1 MENKKVVLHGYWKSS
16 CSWRVRIVLNL
27 KQIEYEYIPVD
38 IVTGEQNTE
47 EYLKLNPAAMVPTLE
62 IDGYK
67 LTESMPI
74 CEYLDETSTKT
85 LLGDTAAE
93 RAQTRMW
100 TRRLDLSICEP
111 MLNGFRYSEGLPIF
125 QNRMIL
131 IPEAAAGLKNV
142 AQDRLAWLDQQMAD
156 GRQFIVGE
164 RVTLADVF
172 LYCML
177 TFGKAVGQ
185 PMSPDHTHIAKWYE
199 RMAARPSAEAQYPII
214 LNSA

>member
-1 MENKKVVLHGYWKSS
+1 MKLYNSMGPNPHIVRMFAAELGVSLELIEIDLMAGENRESV
-16 CSWRVRIVLNL
+16 
-27 KQIEYEYIPVD
+27 
-38 IVTGEQNTE
+38 
-47 EYLKLNPAAMVPTLE
+47 YLARNPAGQLPALE
-62 IDGYK
+62 LDDGEIIA
-67 LTESMPI
+67 ESTAI

-125 QNRMIL
+125 QNRMIML
-131 IPEAAAGLKNV
+131 PEAAAGLKNV

-177 TFGKAVGQ
+177 TFGNDVGQ

-199 RMAARPSAEAQYPII
+199 RIAARPSSGA
-214 LNSA
+214 

>member
-1 MENKKVVLHGYWKSS
+1 MKLYNSMGPNPHIVRMFAAELGVSLELIEIDLMAGENRESA
-16 CSWRVRIVLNL
+16 
-27 KQIEYEYIPVD
+27 
-38 IVTGEQNTE
+38 
-47 EYLKLNPAAMVPTLE
+47 YLARNPAGQLPALE
-62 IDGYK
+62 LDDGEIIA
-67 LTESMPI
+67 ESTAI

-125 QNRMIL
+125 QNRMIM

-185 PMSPDHTHIAKWYE
+185 PMSSDHTHIAKWYE
-199 RMAARPSAEAQYPII
+199 HMAARPSAEA
-214 LNSA
+214 

>member
-1 MENKKVVLHGYWKSS
+1 MGPNPHIVRMFAAELGVSLELIEIDLMAGENRESA
-16 CSWRVRIVLNL
+16 
-27 KQIEYEYIPVD
+27 
-38 IVTGEQNTE
+38 
-47 EYLKLNPAAMVPTLE
+47 YLARNPAGQLPALE
-62 IDGYK
+62 LDDGEIIAEV
-67 LTESMPI
+67 TAI
-74 CEYLDETSTKT
+74 CEYLDETGTKT
-85 LLGDTAAE
+85 LLGETAAE

-125 QNRMIL
+125 QNRMIM

-164 RVTLADVF
+164 RLTLADVF

-177 TFGKAVGQ
+177 TFGNGVGQ

-199 RMAARPSAEAQYPII
+199 RMAARPSAGA
-214 LNSA
+214 

>member
-1 MENKKVVLHGYWKSS
+1 MKLYNSMGPNPHIVRMFAAELGVSLELIEIDLMAGENRESA
-16 CSWRVRIVLNL
+16 
-27 KQIEYEYIPVD
+27 
-38 IVTGEQNTE
+38 
-47 EYLKLNPAAMVPTLE
+47 YLARNPAGQLPALE
-62 IDGYK
+62 LDDGEIIAEV
-67 LTESMPI
+67 TAI
-74 CEYLDETSTKT
+74 CEYLDETGTKT
-85 LLGDTAAE
+85 LLGETAAE

-125 QNRMIL
+125 QNRMIM

-156 GRQFIVGE
+156 GRQFIAGK

-177 TFGKAVGQ
+177 TFGNGVGQ

-199 RMAARPSAEAQYPII
+199 RMAARPSAGA
-214 LNSA
+214 

>member
-1 MENKKVVLHGYWKSS
+1 MKLYNSMGPNPHIVRMFAAELDVSLELIEIDLMAGENRESA
-16 CSWRVRIVLNL
+16 
-27 KQIEYEYIPVD
+27 
-38 IVTGEQNTE
+38 
-47 EYLKLNPAAMVPTLE
+47 YLARNPAGQLPALE
-62 IDGYK
+62 LDDGEIIA
-67 LTESMPI
+67 ESTAI

-85 LLGDTAAE
+85 LLGHTAAE

-125 QNRMIL
+125 QNRMIM

-185 PMSPDHTHIAKWYE
+185 PMSLDHTHIAKWYE
-199 RMAARPSAEAQYPII
+199 RMAARPSAEA
-214 LNSA
+214 

>member
-1 MENKKVVLHGYWKSS
+1 MGPNPHIVRMFAAELGVSLELIEIDLMAGENRESV
-16 CSWRVRIVLNL
+16 
-27 KQIEYEYIPVD
+27 
-38 IVTGEQNTE
+38 
-47 EYLKLNPAAMVPTLE
+47 YLARNPAGQLPALE
-62 IDGYK
+62 LDDGEIIA
-67 LTESMPI
+67 ESTAI

-125 QNRMIL
+125 QNRMIM

-177 TFGKAVGQ
+177 TFGNDVGQ

-199 RMAARPSAEAQYPII
+199 RIAARPSSGA
-214 LNSA
+214 

>member
-1 MENKKVVLHGYWKSS
+1 MKLYNSMGPNPHIVRMFAAELGVSLELIEIDLMAGENRESA
-16 CSWRVRIVLNL
+16 
-27 KQIEYEYIPVD
+27 
-38 IVTGEQNTE
+38 
-47 EYLKLNPAAMVPTLE
+47 YLARNPAGQLPALE
-62 IDGYK
+62 LDDGEIIA
-67 LTESMPI
+67 ESTAI

-125 QNRMIL
+125 QNRMIM

-185 PMSPDHTHIAKWYE
+185 PMSPDDTHIAKWYE
-199 RMAARPSAEAQYPII
+199 RMAARPSAEA
-214 LNSA
+214 

>member
-1 MENKKVVLHGYWKSS
+1 MKLYNSMGPNPHIARMFAAELGVSLELVEIDLMAGENRESA
-16 CSWRVRIVLNL
+16 
-27 KQIEYEYIPVD
+27 
-38 IVTGEQNTE
+38 
-47 EYLKLNPAAMVPTLE
+47 YLARNPAGQLPALE
-62 IDGYK
+62 LDDGEIIA
-67 LTESMPI
+67 ESTAI

-125 QNRMIL
+125 QNRMIM

-199 RMAARPSAEAQYPII
+199 RIAARPSAGA
-214 LNSA
+214 

>member
-1 MENKKVVLHGYWKSS
+1 MKLYNSMGPNPHIVRMFAAELGVSLELIEIDLMAGENRESA
-16 CSWRVRIVLNL
+16 
-27 KQIEYEYIPVD
+27 
-38 IVTGEQNTE
+38 
-47 EYLKLNPAAMVPTLE
+47 YLARNPAGQLPALE
-62 IDGYK
+62 LDDGEIIA
-67 LTESMPI
+67 ESTAI

-177 TFGKAVGQ
+177 TLGKAVGQ

-199 RMAARPSAEAQYPII
+199 RMAARPSAEA
-214 LNSA
+214 

>member
-1 MENKKVVLHGYWKSS
+1 MGPNPHIVRMFAAELGVSLELIEIDLMAGENRESA
-16 CSWRVRIVLNL
+16 
-27 KQIEYEYIPVD
+27 
-38 IVTGEQNTE
+38 
-47 EYLKLNPAAMVPTLE
+47 YLARNPAGQLPALE
-62 IDGYK
+62 LDDGEIIAEV
-67 LTESMPI
+67 TAI
-74 CEYLDETSTKT
+74 CEYLDETGTKT
-85 LLGDTAAE
+85 LLGETAAE

-125 QNRMIL
+125 QNRMIM

-177 TFGKAVGQ
+177 TFGNGVGQ
-185 PMSPDHTHIAKWYE
+185 PMSPDHTHIARWYE
-199 RMAARPSAEAQYPII
+199 RMAARSSAGA
-214 LNSA
+214 

>member
-1 MENKKVVLHGYWKSS
+1 MKLYNSMGPNPHIVRMFAAELDVSLELIEIDLMAGENRESA
-16 CSWRVRIVLNL
+16 
-27 KQIEYEYIPVD
+27 
-38 IVTGEQNTE
+38 
-47 EYLKLNPAAMVPTLE
+47 YLARNPAGQLPALE
-62 IDGYK
+62 LDDGEIIA
-67 LTESMPI
+67 ESTAI

-85 LLGDTAAE
+85 LLGHTAAE

-125 QNRMIL
+125 QNRMIM

-177 TFGKAVGQ
+177 TFGTAVGQ

-199 RMAARPSAEAQYPII
+199 RMAARPSAEA
-214 LNSA
+214 

>member
-1 MENKKVVLHGYWKSS
+1 MKLYNSMGPNPHIVRMFAAELGVSLELIEIDLMAGENRESA
-16 CSWRVRIVLNL
+16 
-27 KQIEYEYIPVD
+27 
-38 IVTGEQNTE
+38 
-47 EYLKLNPAAMVPTLE
+47 YLARNPAGQLPALE
-62 IDGYK
+62 LDDGEIIA
-67 LTESMPI
+67 ESTAI
-74 CEYLDETSTKT
+74 CEYLDETGTKT

-156 GRQFIVGE
+156 GRQ
-164 RVTLADVF
+164 
-172 LYCML
+172 
-177 TFGKAVGQ
+177 
-185 PMSPDHTHIAKWYE
+185 
-199 RMAARPSAEAQYPII
+199 
-214 LNSA
+214 

>member
-1 MENKKVVLHGYWKSS
+1 MKLYNSMGPNPHIVRMFAAELGVSLELIEIDLMAGENRESA
-16 CSWRVRIVLNL
+16 
-27 KQIEYEYIPVD
+27 
-38 IVTGEQNTE
+38 
-47 EYLKLNPAAMVPTLE
+47 YLARNPAGQLPALE
-62 IDGYK
+62 LDDGEIIAEV
-67 LTESMPI
+67 TAI
-74 CEYLDETSTKT
+74 CEYLDETGTKT
-85 LLGDTAAE
+85 LLGETAAE

-125 QNRMIL
+125 QNRMIM

-156 GRQFIVGE
+156 GRQFIVGK

-177 TFGKAVGQ
+177 TFGNGVGQ

-199 RMAARPSAEAQYPII
+199 RMAARPSAGA
-214 LNSA
+214 

>member
-1 MENKKVVLHGYWKSS
+1 MGPNPHIVRMFAAELGVSLELIEIDLMAGENRESA
-16 CSWRVRIVLNL
+16 
-27 KQIEYEYIPVD
+27 
-38 IVTGEQNTE
+38 
-47 EYLKLNPAAMVPTLE
+47 YLARNPAGQLPALE
-62 IDGYK
+62 LDDGEIIAEV
-67 LTESMPI
+67 TAI
-74 CEYLDETSTKT
+74 CEYLDETGTKT
-85 LLGDTAAE
+85 LLGETAAE

-125 QNRMIL
+125 QNRMIM

-177 TFGKAVGQ
+177 TFGNGVGQ

-199 RMAARPSAEAQYPII
+199 RMAARPSAGA
-214 LNSA
+214 

>member
-1 MENKKVVLHGYWKSS
+1 MGPNPHIVRMFAAELGVSLELIEIDLMAGENRESA
-16 CSWRVRIVLNL
+16 
-27 KQIEYEYIPVD
+27 
-38 IVTGEQNTE
+38 
-47 EYLKLNPAAMVPTLE
+47 YLARNPAGQLPALE
-62 IDGYK
+62 LDDGEIIAEG
-67 LTESMPI
+67 TAI
-74 CEYLDETSTKT
+74 CEYLDETGTKT

-125 QNRMIL
+125 QNRMIM

-177 TFGKAVGQ
+177 TFGMAVGQ

-199 RMAARPSAEAQYPII
+199 RIAARPSAGA
-214 LNSA
+214 

>member
-1 MENKKVVLHGYWKSS
+1 MIAGENRESA
-16 CSWRVRIVLNL
+16 
-27 KQIEYEYIPVD
+27 
-38 IVTGEQNTE
+38 
-47 EYLKLNPAAMVPTLE
+47 YLARNPAGQLPALE
-62 IDGYK
+62 LDDGEIIA
-67 LTESMPI
+67 ESTAI

-125 QNRMIL
+125 QNRMIM

-177 TFGKAVGQ
+177 TFGNAVGQ

-199 RMAARPSAEAQYPII
+199 RMAARPSAEA
-214 LNSA
+214 

>member
-1 MENKKVVLHGYWKSS
+1 MGPNPHIVRMFAAELGVSLELVEIDLMAGENRESV
-16 CSWRVRIVLNL
+16 
-27 KQIEYEYIPVD
+27 
-38 IVTGEQNTE
+38 
-47 EYLKLNPAAMVPTLE
+47 YLARNPAGQLPALE
-62 IDGYK
+62 RDEGEIIA
-67 LTESMPI
+67 ESTAI

-125 QNRMIL
+125 QNRMIM

-177 TFGKAVGQ
+177 TFGNDVGQ

-199 RMAARPSAEAQYPII
+199 RIAARPSAGA
-214 LNSA
+214 

>member
-1 MENKKVVLHGYWKSS
+1 MGPNPHIVRMFAAELGVSLELIEIDLMAGENRESA
-16 CSWRVRIVLNL
+16 
-27 KQIEYEYIPVD
+27 
-38 IVTGEQNTE
+38 
-47 EYLKLNPAAMVPTLE
+47 YLARNPAGQLPALE
-62 IDGYK
+62 RDDGEIIA
-67 LTESMPI
+67 ESTAI
-74 CEYLDETSTKT
+74 CEYLDETGTKT
-85 LLGDTAAE
+85 LLGETAAE

-125 QNRMIL
+125 QNRMIM

-177 TFGKAVGQ
+177 TFGNGVGQ

-199 RMAARPSAEAQYPII
+199 RMAARPSAGA
-214 LNSA
+214 

>member
-1 MENKKVVLHGYWKSS
+1 MKLYNSMGPNPHIVRMFAAELGVSLELIEIDLMAGENRESA
-16 CSWRVRIVLNL
+16 
-27 KQIEYEYIPVD
+27 
-38 IVTGEQNTE
+38 
-47 EYLKLNPAAMVPTLE
+47 YLARNPAGQLPALE
-62 IDGYK
+62 LDDGEIIAEV
-67 LTESMPI
+67 TAI
-74 CEYLDETSTKT
+74 CEYLDETGTKT
-85 LLGDTAAE
+85 LLGETAAE

-125 QNRMIL
+125 QNRMIM

-177 TFGKAVGQ
+177 TFGNDVGQ

-199 RMAARPSAEAQYPII
+199 RIAARPSSGA
-214 LNSA
+214 